1 VALQAFAIPSSV
13 IATPGGVNIAV
24 LGSGVRMPLSQVVE
38 EVPVPDVAPVEEAA
52 ATFVPPVVPPV
63 RPPKQDRN

>member
-52 ATFVPPVVPPV
+52 ATTYVPPVLP
-63 RPPKQDRN
+63 RKQDRN